1 MAIEMTCPTCGSHD
15 ISKNGMTRRGKQ
27 NHKCRDCGRQFVED
41 PQWQPKDKDT
51 IGLVNLLLLEKI
63 PLAGPAASLGRI
75 EHFGSTAIP
84 GLVAKPVIDVLV
96 EVFSLPLVRQAIAPQ
111 LEAQGYDYL
120 WRPTTGDDGPPFYAW
135 FIKRNEQG
143 IRTHHIHMVEPDFPH
158 WARLQFRD
166 WLRTHPETAQA
177 YGELKQS
184 LAAQFPRDRIAYTE
198 GKTAFIQT
206 VMAQIQAASSP

>member
-1 MAIEMTCPTCGSHD
+1 MMESQDQKIQRILRDPIEIVPYDPRWPAQFQQEQAHL
-15 ISKNGMTRRGKQ
+15 RR
-27 NHKCRDCGRQFVED
+27 C
-41 PQWQPKDKDT
+41 
-51 IGLVNLLLLEKI
+51 L
-63 PLAGPAASLGRI
+63 PAASLGRI
-75 EHFGSTAIP
+75 EHFGSTAIS
-84 GLVAKPVIDVLV
+84 GLVGKPVIDVLV

-143 IRTHHIHMVEPDFPH
+143 TRTHHIHMVEPDFPH

-166 WLRTHPETAQA
+166 WLRTHPEVAQA

-184 LAAQFPRDRIAYTE
+184 LAAQFPHDRVAYTE